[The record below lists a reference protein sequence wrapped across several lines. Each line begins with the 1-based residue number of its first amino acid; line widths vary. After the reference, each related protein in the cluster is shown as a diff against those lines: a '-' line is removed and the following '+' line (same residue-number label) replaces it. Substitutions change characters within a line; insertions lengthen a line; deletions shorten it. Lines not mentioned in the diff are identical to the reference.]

1 MTTQTV
7 SRFDFVEKLPAD
19 TTVVMHDQSWEDYEE
34 VLESVGE
41 NPGLRISYDEGTLQ
55 IMTHSPE
62 HEKYSSLIHDLV
74 RLVSLRLRI
83 KVLTFGSATMKKP
96 RKEKGLEPDDCFYV
110 QTADLIA
117 GKQHID
123 FTTDPPPD
131 VAVEIDIHHDSLSKF
146 GIYAALG
153 VSEIWRYDEESLI
166 IYHLEAG
173 QYVEMPSSRAL
184 PILSADVLSEF
195 VGRIQREDQYEI
207 LLAFEEW
214 LTERQV

>member
-1 MTTQTV
+1 MSTQAV

-19 TTVVMHDQSWEDYEE
+19 TTVVIHDQSWDDYEE

-41 NPGLRISYDEGTLQ
+41 NRGLRISYDEGTLQ
-55 IMTHSPE
+55 IMTLSPE
-62 HEKYSSLIHDLV
+62 YEKYSSLIHDLV

-83 KVLTFGSATMKKP
+83 KVLSFGSATMKKP

-123 FTTDPPPD
+123 FSTDPPPD
-131 VAVEIDIHHDSLSKF
+131 VAVEIDIQHDSLSKF

-153 VSEIWRYDEESLI
+153 VSEIWRYDERSLI

-173 QYVEMPSSRAL
+173 QYVEMPASRAF

-195 VGRIQREDQYEI
+195 LGRIRREDQYEI
-207 LLAFEEW
+207 LLSFEEW
-214 LTERQV
+214 LAERQV